1 MKPVV
6 TAFLGKVLNATAAAL
21 PGLAGRGA
29 LVLYRYPRADRSFA
43 DAERRL
49 LAGAFTGSLTV
60 AGKNVVTYCWG
71 DGERPV
77 LLVHGWRS
85 RAAHFAPYI
94 AALRAAGYTPVAF
107 DAPAHGA
114 SEGRRTTVLDYR
126 EIIARLYEE
135 HGRFEA
141 VVAHSLGGSAAFLA
155 LRGAAE
161 ADRLVVI
168 SGVADFDHVVD
179 VFCAGLGLGPRVK
192 TALRRRIEI
201 DMFPGEHDLWRR
213 FDVTY
218 RPAEVTLPIL
228 LVHDEK
234 DRMVAAAQA
243 DKTAAAYAGQVR
255 RHRTSG
261 LGHRRILADPDVVRT
276 ALDFVS
282 ARERVGD

>member
-6 TAFLGKVLNATAAAL
+6 TALIGKVLNATAAVL

-29 LVLYRYPRADRSFA
+29 LVLYRHPRADRSFR
-43 DAERRL
+43 DDERRL

-94 AALRAAGYTPVAF
+94 EALRAAGYTPVAF

-114 SEGRRTTVLDYR
+114 SEGRRTTVLEYR

-155 LRGAAE
+155 LRGAAA

-179 VFCAGLGLGPRVK
+179 VFCAGLGLRPRVK

-218 RPAEVTLPIL
+218 RPDRITLPIL

-243 DKTAAAYAGQVR
+243 DKTAAAYGGQVSM
-255 RHRTSG
+255 HRTSG
-261 LGHRRILADPDVVRT
+261 LGHVRILADPEVVRT
-276 ALDFVS
+276 ALAFVS
-282 ARERVGD
+282 AGERVRD

>member
-6 TAFLGKVLNATAAAL
+6 TALIGKVLNATAAVL

-29 LVLYRYPRADRSFA
+29 LVLYRHPRADRSFR
-43 DAERRL
+43 DDERRL

-94 AALRAAGYTPVAF
+94 EALRAAGYTPVAF

-114 SEGRRTTVLDYR
+114 SEGRRTTVLEYR

-155 LRGAAE
+155 LRGAAA
-161 ADRLVVI
+161 ADRLVVVA
-168 SGVADFDHVVD
+168 GVADFDHVVD

-218 RPAEVTLPIL
+218 RPAQITLPIL

-243 DKTAAAYAGQVR
+243 DKTAAAYGGQVSM
-255 RHRTSG
+255 HRTSG
-261 LGHRRILADPDVVRT
+261 LGHVRILADRDVVRT
-276 ALDFVS
+276 ALAFVS
-282 ARERVGD
+282 AGERVRD